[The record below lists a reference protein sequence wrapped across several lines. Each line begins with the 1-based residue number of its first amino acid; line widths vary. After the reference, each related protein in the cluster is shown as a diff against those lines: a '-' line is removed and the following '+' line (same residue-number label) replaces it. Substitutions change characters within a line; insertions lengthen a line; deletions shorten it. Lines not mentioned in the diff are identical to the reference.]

1 MSRAP
6 LIPTGLVPWSQ
17 KVSGLTIRGWA
28 TPPSGKPLIH
38 FLHGNG
44 LCGLTYWPMLSRL
57 RDDFDLVMT
66 DIQGHGDSDAGER
79 FLGWNRNAD
88 VCERL
93 LRHRLQDH
101 DRDQPVY
108 GMGHSL
114 GAVLTTL
121 LSVREPALFDRLL
134 LLDPVYFPRGIL
146 LSMVGLSLFNTVPA
160 VVPMARSARRRRA
173 SWPSRAAARDHLS
186 HRGVY
191 KDWEEQA
198 LRAFV
203 DWGMTEKD
211 GEVHLKC
218 PPDIEAR
225 FFGSYPKGLWRAIKQ
240 VNVTTDAIIGE
251 NTYPFVLRT
260 VPTLPQANPAFR
272 VTRTPGGHCFMLE
285 RSAATAELVRTTL
298 LQARSESGTA

>member
-1 MSRAP
+1 MSRVPA
-6 LIPTGLVPWSQ
+6 IPAGLQPWSQ
-17 KVSGLTIRGWA
+17 KITGLTIRGWA

-44 LCGLTYWPMLSRL
+44 LCGLTYWPLLSRL

-66 DIQGHGDSDAGER
+66 DIQGHGDSDTGTR

-146 LSMVGLSLFNTVPA
+146 LGMAGLSLFNSIPA
-160 VVPMARSARRRRA
+160 LTPLARSARKRRA
-173 SWPSRAAARDHLS
+173 DWPGRAAAREHLQQ
-186 HRGVY
+186 RGVY
-191 KDWEEQA
+191 RDWEAEA
-198 LRAFV
+198 LQAFV
-203 DWGMTEKD
+203 DWGMRETD
-211 GEVHLKC
+211 GGVSLKC
-218 PPDIEAR
+218 DPKTEAR
-225 FFGSYPKGLWRAIKQ
+225 FFGSYPKGLWRAIKRL
-240 VNVTTDAIIGE
+240 NVTTDVVIGE
-251 NTYPFVLRT
+251 NTYPFVLRS
-260 VPTLPQANPAFR
+260 VPPLPQINPRFR
-272 VTRTPGGHCFMLE
+272 VTSVPGGHCFMLE
-285 RSAATAELVRTTL
+285 DSAATAALVREK
-298 LQARSESGTA
+298 LQHGPH